1 MTQHLANGERTAKL
15 RQKPPFLSEQS
26 RGAPNGR
33 VIFIGAGTRSRKIG
47 QGSSQRSG
55 HILPIQF
62 TKSYCAPPMKL
73 LERWVLSVFFWQTSL
88 FQDPYHSVRRFD
100 RSWNFG
106 GMVFLRVGGHVVGG
120 SHIDV
125 SRILLARLF
134 VSTRPQVVSITHRT
148 GHQETSTSSRVYVPV
163 LCDLVQFLY
172 ERSGVQHLLSCLPV
186 VLLLLQHRPLPENT
200 PETWPIRWAF
210 LGDGAWLVETTW
222 GDRPSSHVAQV

>member
-1 MTQHLANGERTAKL
+1 MLD
-15 RQKPPFLSEQS
+15 PPGLIE
-26 RGAPNGR
+26 
-33 VIFIGAGTRSRKIG
+33 
-47 QGSSQRSG
+47 
-55 HILPIQF
+55 
-62 TKSYCAPPMKL
+62 
-73 LERWVLSVFFWQTSL
+73 L
-88 FQDPYHSVRRFD
+88 F
-100 RSWNFG
+100 
-106 GMVFLRVGGHVVGG
+106 
-120 SHIDV
+120 
-125 SRILLARLF
+125 
-134 VSTRPQVVSITHRT
+134 RPDHVVSITHRT